1 MSIRKRALLAVAG
14 TAAAAACLTGLA
26 PAASA
31 SPASASTTPAS
42 PPPSATAAA
51 CDKTPWEAKVQG
63 RPSAYHA
70 GAASGDYLWHNS
82 TGFHL
87 RVTHHSTDRT
97 AYTGKIVSSA
107 PMRLD
112 PVKLEGR
119 DTVALSADRKVLSF
133 RFYNFGRTDGVNFH
147 TDCAQSLQ
155 VGWLHRAGHRV
166 ALDHVFLGATS
177 AHPAHIP
184 FTVHRVPVPA
194 S

>member
-1 MSIRKRALLAVAG
+1 MSIRTRILLATAG

-31 SPASASTTPAS
+31 STTPATPS
-42 PPPSATAAA
+42 PKAAA
-51 CDKTPWEAKVQG
+51 CDKTPWEAQVQG
-63 RPSAYHA
+63 RPDAYHA

-82 TGFHL
+82 TGFRL
-87 RVTHHSTDRT
+87 RVTHHSSDRT

-119 DTVALSADRKVLSF
+119 DTVALSANREVLTF
-133 RFYNFGRTDGVNFH
+133 RFYNFGHTDGINFH
-147 TDCAQSLQ
+147 TDCASALR
-155 VGWLHRAGHRV
+155 VGWLHRSGHRV
-166 ALDHVFLGATS
+166 ATDHVFLGAKS

-184 FTVHRVPVPA
+184 FTVHRIPTPA
-194 S
+194 T